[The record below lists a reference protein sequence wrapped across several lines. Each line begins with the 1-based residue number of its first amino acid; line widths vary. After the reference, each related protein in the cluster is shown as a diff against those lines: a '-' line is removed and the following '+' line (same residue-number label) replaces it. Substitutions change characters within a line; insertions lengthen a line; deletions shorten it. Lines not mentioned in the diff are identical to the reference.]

1 MKDDSMEPNID
12 KLIDHARIEAQAAKH
27 AAATE
32 RLAAAR
38 VAVDDAS
45 KDHGT
50 AEAAADAAISGA
62 SSDCPH
68 LTTATQETAA
78 ARLAVAQKVLAGC
91 EAARQKTEAGINV
104 ARALAW
110 RPVAL
115 AGMRA
120 RVDAARKFDAAQAM
134 IKQADEDHRAATA
147 LIDLAA
153 ANGTSRIGYAND
165 RARILV
171 SEEAERFLWES
182 AGVNLEKGTMPWD
195 PGAY

>member
-1 MKDDSMEPNID
+1 MTPDIQ
-12 KLIDHARIEAQAAKH
+12 KLIDHRLIEAQAAKH

-38 VAVDDAS
+38 VALADAE
-45 KDHGT
+45 KAHKL
-50 AEAAADAAISGA
+50 AEVAADAAIHGRSNA
-62 SSDCPH
+62 CPH
-68 LTTATQETAA
+68 ATTATQEAAA

-91 EAARQKTEAGINV
+91 EAAQAKTETGINV

-110 RPVAL
+110 KPVSL
-115 AGMRA
+115 CGMRA
-120 RVDAARKFDAAQAM
+120 RVDAARKFDAAQAL
-134 IKQADEDHRAATA
+134 IKEADDDHRAGTA
-147 LIDLAA
+147 LINLAA
-153 ANGTSRIGYAND
+153 SNGTPRVGYADD

-182 AGVNLEKGTMPWD
+182 AGVNLEKGTTPWD